1 MNKLFLVAIAFSA
14 ILCSCNK
21 TEYVKAVSFGQDSVV
36 FSSNKQELELKA
48 NVDDW
53 YMTVYTAG
61 DSSMRG
67 DTIIGDWYTLIQKN
81 NGESLLIKVDEN
93 KGEKRGVCMGMQN
106 GNFFTELLLIQKG
119 KED

>member
-1 MNKLFLVAIAFSA
+1 MNKLFLAAIAFSA

-21 TEYVKAVSFGQDSVV
+21 TEYAKAVSFGQDSVV

-48 NVDDW
+48 NVDGW
-53 YMTVYTAG
+53 YMEVIWQG
-61 DSSMRG
+61 DPIISG

-93 KGEKRGVCMGMQN
+93 KGETRILGINFVN
-106 GNFFTELLLIQKG
+106 GNFFTDLLLTQKG